1 MKYYK
6 KKLNSHIW
14 LVAVTLD
21 TSVAVS
27 FIATNALFTTRVFH
41 SIFIQVLGVPAYF
54 LVIEIKYSLISMFC
68 IDSFL
73 FWQNESEL
81 KKIK

>member
-1 MKYYK
+1 M
-6 KKLNSHIW
+6 
-14 LVAVTLD
+14 AVTLD

-54 LVIEIKYSLISMFC
+54 LVIEIKYSLIYSPYVAAQSLQLLSDPDLILLLSVGLPF
-68 IDSFL
+68 
-73 FWQNESEL
+73 
-81 KKIK
+81 